1 MLKLNLQKQPYWL
14 ALVPGVRTKVRPLT
28 TALMSAAQAEVIK
41 EMLAIREER
50 QRRLEI
56 GADVSDLPD
65 IDNEHIRLGLSE
77 ALLIKALARA
87 AIMEWEGVLQPDS
100 DAPAPVTDQAVNEV
114 MDVWYIA
121 QAFWK
126 RYTGT
131 VALLE
136 AEGNGSRPVAN
147 GTSAAG
153 RATARR
159 AKKPISPARGAKP
172 AP

>member
-1 MLKLNLQKQPYWL
+1 MLKLNLQKEPYWL
-14 ALVPGVRTKVRPLT
+14 TLAPGVRVKVRPLT
-28 TALMSAAQAEVIK
+28 TAIMSAAQAEVIK

-50 QRRLEI
+50 QRRLEMN
-56 GADVSDLPD
+56 ADVSDVPD

-77 ALLIKALARA
+77 ALLIKALARS
-87 AIMEWEGVLQPDS
+87 AILEWEGVLQPDS
-100 DAPAPVTDQAVNEV
+100 DASAPVADHAVNEV

-126 RYTGT
+126 RYTGSVSLVET
-131 VALLE
+131 
-136 AEGNGSRPVAN
+136 EGNGSRPAAN

-159 AKKPISPARGAKP
+159 AKKPISPVAEAKL